1 MDWYRAHYPKTIGG
15 RSIGEV
21 APTYFASAEA
31 RERIAKLFP
40 QARVVCIFRNPVER
54 VLSLYRVK
62 RAYGMIPW
70 SFEQSLLNDPEL
82 TDTSRYASNLKAW
95 QRALGPE
102 RVLPTVYDDLWI
114 NPQSYL
120 DSVVDFI
127 GIPRFVLTSQQY
139 RSVHS
144 SDGLTH
150 PRSYMRTRSATKIA
164 DWLKAQ
170 RLDPVVAFVRN
181 SRLRRLFLG
190 GGAPFADLAPD
201 LVTRLY
207 EHFRDEVEQLEDML
221 RRDFSAW
228 KGRSMGSSTKSQYPA

>member
-1 MDWYRAHYPKTIGG
+1 
-15 RSIGEV
+15 
-21 APTYFASAEA
+21 
-31 RERIAKLFP
+31 
-40 QARVVCIFRNPVER
+40 
-54 VLSLYRVK
+54 
-62 RAYGMIPW
+62 
-70 SFEQSLLNDPEL
+70 
-82 TDTSRYASNLKAW
+82 
-95 QRALGPE
+95 
-102 RVLPTVYDDLWI
+102 
-114 NPQSYL
+114 
-120 DSVVDFI
+120 
-127 GIPRFVLTSQQY
+127 
-139 RSVHS
+139 VHS